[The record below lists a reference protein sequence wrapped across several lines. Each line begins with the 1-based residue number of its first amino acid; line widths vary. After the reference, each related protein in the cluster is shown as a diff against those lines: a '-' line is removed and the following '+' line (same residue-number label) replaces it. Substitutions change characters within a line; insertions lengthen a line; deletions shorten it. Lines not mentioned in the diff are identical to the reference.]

1 MMDLEILLE
10 YLKQLHEAKDIAEM
24 EDIICD
30 IRQLDY
36 FYQQRKQDAIMQL
49 VQIVINKHKAEA
61 DEHDKGQP
69 PAQDIHQLYRSCRG
83 FLLGLG
89 IDKIKEK
96 AKEKSAEEVL
106 KRLGGN

>member
-10 YLKQLHEAKDIAEM
+10 YIKQLHEAKDIAEM
-24 EDIICD
+24 EDIVCD
-30 IRQLDY
+30 IRRLDF
-36 FYQQRKQDAIMQL
+36 FYRQGDQDAIMQL
-49 VQIVINKHKAEA
+49 VQIVVNKHKAEA

-96 AKEKSAEEVL
+96 AKGKFAEEAL
-106 KRLGGN
+106 KHLGGT